1 MCLEMCIFEIQ
12 INPHRTLIDCL
23 ACKFERIQGFSSDFR
38 YLEEFSGKIES
49 VNFPQELFQVQHK
62 SARTL
67 QNMSILI
74 ETM

>member
-38 YLEEFSGKIES
+38 YLEEFSGQSASRRKKRKKEEQLQFKRCEISPPKI
-49 VNFPQELFQVQHK
+49 
-62 SARTL
+62 R
-67 QNMSILI
+67 
-74 ETM
+74 